1 MKENSKKPLAIIGII
16 ALSLLVAIVFET
28 VFTLADKGAHPT
40 DYSDTVQKYSKEYN
54 VPEYIIYAIIN
65 VESGFDKNL
74 KSESGASGLMQ
85 LTPATFRAISS
96 NEHLGENLP
105 DSKIFDPDVNI
116 RYGAYYLSYLRKKFG
131 NIDTALI
138 AYHAGETNVSK
149 WIKDSRYSDGQGNI
163 TNIPLNETKEHI
175 DKLNK
180 EINYYKN
187 LYYTK

>member
-74 KSESGASGLMQ
+74 KC
-85 LTPATFRAISS
+85 
-96 NEHLGENLP
+96 
-105 DSKIFDPDVNI
+105 
-116 RYGAYYLSYLRKKFG
+116 
-131 NIDTALI
+131 
-138 AYHAGETNVSK
+138 
-149 WIKDSRYSDGQGNI
+149 
-163 TNIPLNETKEHI
+163 
-175 DKLNK
+175 KL
-180 EINYYKN
+180 Y
-187 LYYTK
+187 